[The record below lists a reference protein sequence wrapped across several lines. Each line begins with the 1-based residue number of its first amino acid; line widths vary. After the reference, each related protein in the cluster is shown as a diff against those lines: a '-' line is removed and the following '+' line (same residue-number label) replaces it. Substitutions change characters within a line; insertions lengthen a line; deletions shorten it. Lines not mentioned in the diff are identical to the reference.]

1 VSARALS
8 RTARGRTGELVAR
21 DYLWVAGHTVLAA
34 NVREGRDE
42 LDLVTLDP
50 NGAVV
55 FVEVRSFAVR
65 SATHPTGLATLRP
78 AKLQRFARAARRF
91 HARHPEL
98 AGRRC
103 RFDAV
108 AVNLAGPVG
117 VTHARGLLLPEQNA
131 PSLSLGASS

>member
-1 VSARALS
+1 MIARAFS
-8 RTARGRTGELVAR
+8 TTARGRTGELVAR

-50 NGAVV
+50 SGTVV
-55 FVEVRSFAVR
+55 FVEVRSFTRKTAG
-65 SATHPTGLATLRP
+65 HPAGLGTLRA

-91 HARHPEL
+91 HRRHPEL

-108 AVNLAGPVG
+108 AVDLAAPVA
-117 VTHARGLLLPEQNA
+117 VTHARGIVIPEQN
-131 PSLSLGASS
+131 LSPLLLGASS